1 MRFLYRTLSNLIY
14 PFLIILIFL
23 RKIFKKEDSKRYKEK
38 LFPHSFNVNK
48 DKNSRL
54 IWFHTASIGEL
65 KSILPIIEE
74 LDKQKNINFEFL
86 VTTITVS
93 SANLAKKELVRFK
106 NAKHRFFPLD
116 INFLIKKFLNLWK
129 PEAIILV
136 DSEIWPN
143 LIFLAKDRK
152 IPMAIINARITKKTF
167 KRWMMFPK
175 IAKSIFGIFELC
187 LVSNPETKKFL
198 ENLNAKNIFSF
209 GNLKFCET
217 YNESK
222 LLNINKEF
230 LTTNKFWLAA
240 STHDGEDDFCVQ
252 THLEL
257 KKESKNIKTIIA
269 PRHISRVKK
278 IKRISEN
285 FNLNCQILNKNDKIL
300 DNNEIIIINYFGSLP
315 SYYKYSQSVFVGKSI
330 LKKFQQVGGQNP
342 IEAAKLGCKIYHGP
356 YVYNFQDIY
365 SLLAKNEVSKQI
377 NSKEELVKN
386 LAIDLKNSKND
397 NLEFITLVNLLGK
410 RILIDSIRKI
420 NTFLDEIK

>member
-1 MRFLYRTLSNLIY
+1 
-14 PFLIILIFL
+14 
-23 RKIFKKEDSKRYKEK
+23 
-38 LFPHSFNVNK
+38 
-48 DKNSRL
+48 
-54 IWFHTASIGEL
+54 
-65 KSILPIIEE
+65 
-74 LDKQKNINFEFL
+74 
-86 VTTITVS
+86 
-93 SANLAKKELVRFK
+93 
-106 NAKHRFFPLD
+106 
-116 INFLIKKFLNLWK
+116 
-129 PEAIILV
+129 
-136 DSEIWPN
+136 
-143 LIFLAKDRK
+143 
-152 IPMAIINARITKKTF
+152 MAIINAKLQKKLF

-257 KKESKNIKTIIA
+257 KKEIKNIKTIIA

-330 LKKFQQVGGQNP
+330 LKKFQKVGGQNP

-420 NTFLDEIK
+420 NTFLDEIKKTKILGSKKKFFLFGSFTNFFINKLSNFL